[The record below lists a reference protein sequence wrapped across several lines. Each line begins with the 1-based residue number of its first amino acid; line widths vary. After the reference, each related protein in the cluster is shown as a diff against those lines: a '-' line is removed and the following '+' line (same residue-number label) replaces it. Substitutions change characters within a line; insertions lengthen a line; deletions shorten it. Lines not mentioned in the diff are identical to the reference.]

1 MNKRLNIIG
10 KLLATALTVVLTEC
24 QTLCEVE

>member
-1 MNKRLNIIG
+1 MNKRLDIMG
-10 KLLATALTVVLTEC
+10 KLLAAALTVVLTEC